1 MYSRLFAMRCNLLGE
16 AENRTFGEIPGPSI
30 NKDVTL
36 GHFFLI
42 LEVNKQYNS
51 KKPHRLLDHL
61 NPDA

>member
-1 MYSRLFAMRCNLLGE
+1 MRCNLLGE

-36 GHFFLI
+36 GHFFLS
-42 LEVNKQYNS
+42 LKVNNQYNS